1 MPTILPPDLRA
12 VMDALGVGTFPP
24 PKTIARTDDSASL
37 RAARTGISEQSFR
50 NPGDTEPNF

>member
-12 VMDALGVGTFPP
+12 VMDALGVGPCPP
-24 PKTIARTDDSASL
+24 PKSIARTEDSARL

-50 NPGDTEPNF
+50 NPGETEPRF